1 MVKKRFLPSKKE
13 KRRYLAF
20 EIISE
25 DEINFK
31 EVAVALSNSLIE
43 SLGYEAHIRL
53 LTDKWN
59 QESQRGIIR
68 VNNRY
73 LNDSLDMSISFDL
86 ESTYSKENVGSMA
99 VCTKTMML
107 INAKTIALATE
118 NTPTA

>member
-31 EVAVALSNSLIE
+31 EVAGALSNSLIE

-73 LNDSLDMSISFDL
+73 LNELKKTL
-86 ESTYSKENVGSMA
+86 E
-99 VCTKTMML
+99 L
-107 INAKTIALATE
+107 INKVDHEEIKIRTLGVSGMLNKAEKRYLIAG
-118 NTPTA
+118 